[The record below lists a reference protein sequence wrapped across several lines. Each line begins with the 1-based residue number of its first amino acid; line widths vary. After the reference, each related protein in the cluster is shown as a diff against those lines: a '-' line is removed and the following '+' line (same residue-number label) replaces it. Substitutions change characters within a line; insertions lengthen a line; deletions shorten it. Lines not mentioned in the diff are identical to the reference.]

1 MPWRVSTVQLAES
14 SKLSD
19 PWLTVNGTPRR
30 KKRNGKRRRIAIRK
44 QSSTQLKAATS
55 KSELET
61 AKKEKRARRNLEK
74 KAKRTAIKEA
84 MGLSPG
90 MSKAEEAVALKEK
103 RTRRNREKKVK
114 KKQRDKLKKTSG
126 TDQPG

>member
-1 MPWRVSTVQLAES
+1 M
-14 SKLSD
+14 
-19 PWLTVNGTPRR
+19 
-30 KKRNGKRRRIAIRK
+30 
-44 QSSTQLKAATS
+44 ATS
-55 KSELET
+55 KSEIEA

-74 KAKRTAIKEA
+74 RAKKTAMKEA

-90 MSKAEEAVALKEK
+90 MSKAEEEAALKEK

-114 KKQRDKLKKTSG
+114 KKQRDRLKKTSV